1 MATPSES
8 IRSTLRSIEPYHAAI
23 KTLVALNLLGWAVFE
38 LWAYLEAANGLAWSH
53 DGRWT
58 ARTSVWVAL
67 LLFDVLAVVW
77 WHADVACRQLRLAE
91 TTRAE
96 INKPFVVIDRK
107 RSAEAEPA
115 AGGCVRYTVR
125 NIGPGLAV
133 NVFYVVED
141 DAGLAIRSIG
151 ALAGLGERAL
161 SEALESPFRDARA
174 AHQFVIVS
182 EGVVSQPSR
191 WTVTANVLLP
201 TGEVAHRVV
210 WLEPEKRS
218 DSLRQWLEW
227 HWPAVKTQIAILEN
241 QK

>member
-1 MATPSES
+1 MATPPEGM
-8 IRSTLRSIEPYHAAI
+8 RSTLRLIEPYQAVV
-23 KTLVALNLLGWAVFE
+23 KTLVALNLIGWGVFE
-38 LWAYLEAANGLAWSH
+38 LWASLEAANGLAWSH

-67 LLFDVLAVVW
+67 LLFDILAVVW
-77 WHADVACRQLRLAE
+77 WHTDVASRQLRLAE

-96 INKPFVVIDRK
+96 VNKPFAVIDRK
-107 RSAEAEPA
+107 RLPEAEATP
-115 AGGCVRYTVR
+115 GGCVRYTVR

-151 ALAGLGERAL
+151 ALSGHGERAL
-161 SEALESPFRDARA
+161 PEALESPFRDARA

-227 HWPAVKTQIAILEN
+227 HWPVVKTQIAILEN